1 MQKRWVKIAAAVAAV
16 LILIVLVIP
25 FLVNPDTFRPRIE
38 AQLSNALGRKVALG
52 HLSFSLFS
60 GSLVANDISIADD
73 PAFSTSPFL
82 GAKSLHIGVEVTPLI
97 FHRQVRITTL
107 TVESPTIQLVHAQN
121 GTWNFSSI
129 GGTAASSAPSS
140 QSSTIPDLT
149 VGELKIKD
157 GSATVSSLPA
167 TGKPFVYTGINL
179 AVQQLSFAKSF
190 PFQLSAKLPG
200 EGSFDLN
207 GNAGP
212 LAQKNAAD
220 TPFNAT
226 LQLKHFDPVAA
237 GVIDLSQGISMVIDI
252 DAQLAS
258 DGTTLSSNGKIKAAN
273 LQLARNGSPAPHPV
287 NIDYTVADNLATRA
301 GQVSDLAIH
310 TGSVAVHVN
319 GSFQSTPQAVVL
331 NLNLAAPNLPVDQL
345 EELLP
350 AAGIRLPSGSSL
362 HGGTLTANL
371 ALTGPATAAT
381 IAGPVE
387 VDNSLLAG
395 FDLGS
400 KIGGINPFGGTG
412 GGTKIQTL
420 RSGVNNSPRGTQLTN
435 IYADLPQIGTAN
447 GNGTVSPSGALD
459 FKLTAK
465 FSPNSGVG
473 MVAGKAVN
481 AVSGAVSGAVGG
493 IGGLLHGKTKPAA
506 SSSNGSIP
514 ITVTG
519 TTTNPS
525 IRANMMSMFK

>member
-1 MQKRWVKIAAAVAAV
+1 MQKRWVKVAAAVAAL

-25 FLVNPDTFRPRIE
+25 FLVNADNFRPRIE
-38 AQLSNALGRKVALG
+38 DQLSSALGRKVALG
-52 HLSFSLFS
+52 HLSLSLFS

-82 GAKSLHIGVEVTPLI
+82 GAKSLNIGVEIAPLI
-97 FHRQVRITTL
+97 FHRQVRITKL
-107 TVESPTIQLVHAQN
+107 TVDSPTIQLVHGQN
-121 GTWNFSSI
+121 GTWNFSSL
-129 GGTAASSAPSS
+129 GGAAATPPS
-140 QSSTIPDLT
+140 QQQNAIPDLT

-167 TGKPFVYTGINL
+167 AGKPFVYTGINL
-179 AVQQLSFAKSF
+179 AVQKLSFAKSF
-190 PFQLSAKLPG
+190 PFKLSAKLPG

-220 TPFNAT
+220 TPFSAT
-226 LQLKHFDPVAA
+226 LQLKHFDPVAS

-252 DAQLAS
+252 DSQLAS
-258 DGTTLSSNGKIKAAN
+258 DGTTLSSKGKIKATN
-273 LQLARNGSPAPHPV
+273 LQLARTGSPAPHPV
-287 NIDYTVADNLATRA
+287 DIDYSIADNLDART
-301 GQVSDLAIH
+301 GQVSDIAIH
-310 TGSVAVHVN
+310 TGSVAVHVT
-319 GSFQSTPQAVVL
+319 GSFQQTAQAIAL
-331 NLNLAAPNLPVDQL
+331 NFRLAAPNLPVDQL
-345 EELLP
+345 EQLLP

-371 ALTGPATAAT
+371 TVTGPATAST

-395 FDLGS
+395 YDLGS

-420 RSGVNNSPRGTQLTN
+420 RSTVNNSPLGTQLTN
-435 IYADLPQIGTAN
+435 IYADLPQIGTAT

-459 FKLTAK
+459 FKLMAK

-481 AVSGAVSGAVGG
+481 AVSGAVGG
-493 IGGLLHGKTKPAA
+493 IGGLLHGKTKPA
-506 SSSNGSIP
+506 SSTNGEIP

-525 IRANMMSMFK
+525 IKTSMGSMFK